1 MAGDWV
7 AARRAAQDCEDLV
20 EQGERAWIN
29 RALMARARIL
39 AFDGDLDRARS
50 IAINAALGQEAD
62 DDRWEAA
69 IFRALLGFIELSIPE
84 PRAALGHLRAALDHA
99 DAMAIVLPTQFRFL
113 GDLIEAAVLAGELDL
128 AERIVAERLE
138 GPAALIPLPWIQ
150 GMAARGRGL
159 LAAAHGRLDEAIA
172 HFDNAVA
179 VFELE
184 MPMPF
189 ERARTLLARGQVARR
204 ADRRRAAREDIE
216 SALTVFDRLGARAW
230 SDRAA
235 HALARIG
242 GRRSAGVALTAAEQQ
257 VAALAVAGRSNNEIA
272 AELVVSVRTVES
284 QLSAVY
290 RKLDIRSRS
299 KLRDAMTAADGSVA

>member
-1 MAGDWV
+1 
-7 AARRAAQDCEDLV
+7 
-20 EQGERAWIN
+20 
-29 RALMARARIL
+29 
-39 AFDGDLDRARS
+39 
-50 IAINAALGQEAD
+50 
-62 DDRWEAA
+62 
-69 IFRALLGFIELSIPE
+69 
-84 PRAALGHLRAALDHA
+84 
-99 DAMAIVLPTQFRFL
+99 MAIVLPTQFRFL

-138 GPAALIPLPWIQ
+138 GPAKRIPLPWIK
-150 GMAARGRGL
+150 GMASRGRGL

-172 HFDNAVA
+172 HFDDAVV

-184 MPMPF
+184 MPMSF

-216 SALTVFDRLGARAW
+216 AALTVFDRLGARAW

-235 HALARIG
+235 DALARIG

-290 RKLDIRSRS
+290 RKLDIRSRA
-299 KLRDAMTAADGSVA
+299 KLRDAMAAADGSDA